1 MGELNIKFMGGVVVA
16 IFAGLV
22 LNLGSLIQKKAVN
35 NMMLE
40 KKIKAHNVQDTPE
53 LASVTYVSKIE
64 EKPPITVKDL
74 VFNKLWMFG
83 FILQAVVGAGV
94 FIVAQDMIGPS
105 LTPALGSIGL
115 VVLVFAS
122 CIVNEK
128 LTWDEY
134 IGLVVMIG
142 AVFLLAFSDMV
153 IDLTDTDFLKKKFM
167 IRVAV
172 YTGGVI
178 MLCVFCKVWSWRRDR
193 FEGPALATLAGLLVA
208 LQNYWIGPFT
218 SLTSGIFHDG
228 HGNTT
233 FQKHPTGLVILY
245 FLVSLAFV
253 IVSNL
258 QTVYERQLAFR
269 VGNAAT
275 MIPISHLPSHLSS
288 PIIFTFVFDL
298 KAPHKYSLPCMW
310 AGLVLLLISSII
322 FGKRG
327 AHFEGPHP
335 DDAEQKQKLLAAQ

>member
-1 MGELNIKFMGGVVVA
+1 MKIEFFGGVVVA
-16 IFAGLV
+16 IIAGVV

-35 NMMLE
+35 QIVFS
-40 KKIKAHNVQDTPE
+40 KKKTLINEDLNGDINKDKLDHV
-53 LASVTYVSKIE
+53 KIT
-64 EKPPITVKDL
+64 IKDL
-74 VFNKLWMFG
+74 ATSKLWMLG
-83 FILQAVVGAGV
+83 FLLQAVVGAGL
-94 FIVAQDMIGPS
+94 FIVAQAMIGPS

-122 CIVNEK
+122 CIVDEK

-142 AVFLLAFSDMV
+142 AVFLLGFSDMV
-153 IDLTDTDFLKKKFM
+153 INLGDTDFLNKHFM
-167 IRVAV
+167 IRVGI
-172 YTGGVI
+172 YTGAVI
-178 MLCVFCKVWSWRRDR
+178 GLCVFCKMWSFRRDR
-193 FEGPALATLAGLLVA
+193 FEGPMLAVLAGLLVA

-218 SLTSGIFHDG
+218 ALAGGIFHKG
-228 HGNTT
+228 GIVT
-233 FQKHPTGLVILY
+233 FEEHKVGYVILY
-245 FLVSLAFV
+245 FLISMAFV
-253 IVSNL
+253 IVANL

-269 VGNAAT
+269 VGGAAT

-310 AGLVLLLISSII
+310 SGLVLLLICSII

-327 AHFEGPHP
+327 AHFEEPAKE
-335 DDAEQKQKLLAAQ
+335 DDIEASTGLISPPSSS

>member
-1 MGELNIKFMGGVVVA
+1 
-16 IFAGLV
+16 
-22 LNLGSLIQKKAVN
+22 
-35 NMMLE
+35 
-40 KKIKAHNVQDTPE
+40 
-53 LASVTYVSKIE
+53 
-64 EKPPITVKDL
+64 
-74 VFNKLWMFG
+74 
-83 FILQAVVGAGV
+83 
-94 FIVAQDMIGPS
+94 
-105 LTPALGSIGL
+105 
-115 VVLVFAS
+115 LVFAS
-122 CIVNEK
+122 CIVDEK
-128 LTWDEY
+128 LTWDDY

-153 IDLTDTDFLKKKFM
+153 INLVDTDFLRDKFM

-178 MLCVFCKVWSWRRDR
+178 FLCIFCKVWSWRRDR
-193 FEGPALATLAGLLVA
+193 FEGPMLATLAGLLVA
-208 LQNYWIGPFT
+208 LQNYWIAPFT
-218 SLTSGIFHDG
+218 SLTSGIFHSG
-228 HGNTT
+228 HGNAT
-233 FQKHPTGLVILY
+233 FERHKTGLVVLY

-288 PIIFTFVFDL
+288 PIIYTFVFDM

-327 AHFEGPHP
+327 AHFEGPVN
-335 DDAEQKQKLLAAQ
+335 DSDIEQKEKLLRTPDP

>member
-1 MGELNIKFMGGVVVA
+1 MNDFVFLAGVAIAIIGGV
-16 IFAGLV
+16 V

-35 NMMLE
+35 QLVYT
-40 KKIKAHNVQDTPE
+40 KKRRLIMTLNDDVIDKDKLTHVQI
-53 LASVTYVSKIE
+53 S
-64 EKPPITVKDL
+64 VKDL
-74 VFNKLWMFG
+74 VTSKLWMFG
-83 FILQAVVGAGV
+83 FILQAILGAGL
-94 FIVAQDMIGPS
+94 FIVAQDIIGPS

-122 CIVNEK
+122 CIVDEK

-153 IDLTDTDFLKKKFM
+153 IIVEGTDFLKIPFM

-172 YTGGVI
+172 YSGAVI
-178 MLCVFCKVWSWRRDR
+178 LLCVLCKLWSWRRDR
-193 FEGPALATLAGLLVA
+193 FEGPALAVLAGLLVA
-208 LQNYWIGPFT
+208 LQNYWIAPFT
-218 SLTSGIFHDG
+218 ALAGGIIHRK
-228 HGNTT
+228 GNFT
-233 FQKHPTGLVILY
+233 FEQNSVGVVVAY
-245 FLVSLAFV
+245 FLVSMIFV

-269 VGNAAT
+269 VGGAAT

-288 PIIFTFVFDL
+288 PIIFSYVFKL
-298 KAPHKYSLPCMW
+298 HAPHKYSLPCMW
-310 AGLVLLLISSII
+310 AGLVLLLICSII

-327 AHFEGPHP
+327 AHFEQPEV
-335 DDAEQKQKLLAAQ
+335 DDEDKNEVSTKLISASA